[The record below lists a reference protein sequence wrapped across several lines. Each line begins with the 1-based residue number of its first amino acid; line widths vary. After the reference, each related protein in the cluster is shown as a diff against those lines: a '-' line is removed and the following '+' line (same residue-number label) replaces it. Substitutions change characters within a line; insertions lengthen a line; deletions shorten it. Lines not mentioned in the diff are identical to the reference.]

1 MGHVV
6 RVTSVCSGNICRS
19 PIAEVVIRDAVERA
33 GLEHAVLVDSAGV
46 GAWHV
51 GEGADRRSVQVLARH
66 GYDGSAHAVRQI
78 TRDWI
83 DADDAPDLLL
93 ALDSSHLRD
102 LRRLAPES
110 DVRLLR
116 SFDPASVRSGE
127 LDVPDPYYGSTADF
141 EEVLAQ
147 VEAATPGVLAH
158 LRTLL

>member
-1 MGHVV
+1 VVNVV
-6 RVTSVCSGNICRS
+6 RVTAVCSGNICRS
-19 PIAEVVIRDAVERA
+19 PIAEVVLRDAVERA
-33 GLEHAVLVDSAGV
+33 GLGHAVLVDSAGV

-51 GEGADRRSVQVLARH
+51 GQGADRRSVQVLARH
-66 GYDGSAHAVRQI
+66 GYDGSGHEVRQI
-78 TRDWI
+78 TRSWI

-116 SFDPASVRSGE
+116 SFDPESHADD
-127 LDVPDPYYGSTADF
+127 LDVPDPYYGSLSDF

>member
-6 RVTSVCSGNICRS
+6 RVTAVCSGNICRS

-33 GLEHAVLVDSAGV
+33 GLGHAVLVDSAGV
-46 GAWHV
+46 GGWHV

-66 GYDGSAHAVRQI
+66 GYDGSAHEVRQI

-116 SFDPASVRSGE
+116 SFDPVSARSGE
-127 LDVPDPYYGSTADF
+127 LDVPDPYYGSMSDF
-141 EEVLAQ
+141 EAVLAQ

-158 LRTLL
+158 VRSLL

>member
-1 MGHVV
+1 MGQQV
-6 RVTSVCSGNICRS
+6 RVTAVCSGNICRS
-19 PIAEVVIRDAVERA
+19 PIAEVVIRDAVQRA
-33 GLEHAVLVDSAGV
+33 GLGHAVLVDSAGV
-46 GAWHV
+46 GGWHV
-51 GEGADRRSVQVLARH
+51 GEGADRRSVRVLARR

-93 ALDSSHLRD
+93 ALDSSHLRE
-102 LRRLAPES
+102 LRRLAPDS

-116 SFDPASVRSGE
+116 SFDPASVSSGD
-127 LDVPDPYYGSTADF
+127 LDVPDPYYGSLADF